1 MRDWYKHPFGE
12 VMGRLEVDRETGLQE
27 SEVLI
32 RRRKY
37 GLNELVEKGG
47 RGPWMILADQFKET
61 MVIVLIVAVLL
72 SVFLGDLKDA
82 VAIAVIIGVN
92 ALLGFH
98 QENRAEK
105 AIGPKKMAVPRSG
118 SPGWT
123 CSWFRLRS

>member
-37 GLNELVEKGG
+37 GLNELVEKGV

-61 MVIVLIVAVLL
+61 MGIVLILAVLL

-82 VAIAVIIGVN
+82 VAIAVILGVN
-92 ALLGFH
+92 ALLG
-98 QENRAEK
+98 
-105 AIGPKKMAVPRSG
+105 RSEEHT
-118 SPGWT
+118 S
-123 CSWFRLRS
+123 